1 MTSPPTARPSS
12 RAGALA
18 GTILAGLI
26 ACAVAAKF
34 TGATDKLELV
44 DSGAF
49 VRWALPLSTTVFQ
62 LAMALTIGLLL
73 LGGMLM
79 PEGEKTARR
88 IRVSRY
94 AAWSALTWAI
104 AAVVNV
110 VLNYADVSG
119 THVGSSGFWSAA
131 WQSTWELELLRAP
144 AINALVGLGIAV
156 FCFIGAGRA
165 TQAALFF
172 VGIAG
177 LWPLALVGHAAGS
190 DDHDAAVNSLIF
202 HLLGVAVWVGG
213 LIAILLM
220 WSRLGKGAPDVV
232 ARFSTVATWCIAMVG
247 LSGALNAWIRLG
259 GFGGLG
265 SKYGVVVLA
274 KIAALVGL
282 GVLGWFQRQKVIAR
296 LRADR
301 TSKPGRAAFARLAG
315 FEVLVMGVAI
325 GLGAALSRSQP
336 PVSGESPL
344 NTTDIAFSLTD
355 YPTPSPLETGSWFLA
370 WRVEWL
376 FTAVAV
382 LALGVYLNW
391 VWRLH
396 RRGDK
401 WPIARTVWWV
411 CGWAAFVYFSDGAPA
426 IYGHVMFSMH
436 MLMHMGVS
444 MFVPICLVRGG
455 IVTLAMR
462 ALPKRHDGTLGPREL
477 ILAVVH
483 SRIFA
488 FFANPIIA
496 AVLSFG
502 TLIVFY
508 YSPWFYLAL
517 TTHTGHILMVAHFTI
532 TGYIYA
538 YSLVGIDPGPKRWA
552 PPIRMLILLVAIAF
566 HAFFGVAMMTGTTL
580 LAPDLFT
587 VLHLSWVRDPLVDQQ
602 RAGTVAWGAGEFP
615 TFMLAMLIA
624 REWYRSDRAEG
635 QRAER
640 QAERDGDA
648 ELHAYND
655 YLASR
660 ARAEA
665 AHEKD

>member
-1 MTSPPTARPSS
+1 MTAPPSTRPVS
-12 RAGALA
+12 RSWAVAGALV
-18 GTILAGLI
+18 AGLL
-26 ACAVAAKF
+26 ACAVAVGF
-34 TGATDKLELV
+34 TGAAAKLQLL
-44 DSGAF
+44 DPGAV
-49 VRWALPLSTTVFQ
+49 VRWGLPLTTTGFQ
-62 LAMALTIGLLL
+62 LAIALTIGLLL

-79 PEGEKTARR
+79 PEGAKTARR
-88 IRVSRY
+88 FRVGRY
-94 AAWSALTWAI
+94 AAWSALAWVLFGVI
-104 AAVVNV
+104 GG

-119 THVGSSGFWSAA
+119 THVGSPGFWSAA
-131 WQSTWELELLRAP
+131 WQATWELELLRGP
-144 AINALVGLGIAV
+144 AITTLVGLLIAV
-156 FCFIGAGRA
+156 VCFVGAGRGV
-165 TQAALFF
+165 QAALFF
-172 VGIAG
+172 VAIAG
-177 LWPLALVGHAAGS
+177 MWPLALVGHAAGS
-190 DDHDAAVNSLIF
+190 DDHDAAVNSLAF
-202 HLLGVAVWVGG
+202 HLLGAAVWVGG

-259 GFGGLG
+259 GFGGIA

-274 KIAALVGL
+274 KIGALVAL
-282 GVLGWFQRQKVIAR
+282 GVFGWFQRQKVIAR

-301 TSKPGRAAFARLAG
+301 SSKPGRAAFARLAG
-315 FEVLVMGVAI
+315 VEVLVMGVAV
-325 GLGAALSRSQP
+325 GLGAALARSRP

-344 NTTDIAFSLTD
+344 NTTDRAFSLTD
-355 YPTPSPLETGSWFLA
+355 YPTPSPLDTGSWFAA

-382 LALGVYLNW
+382 IALGVYLHW

-401 WPIARTVWWV
+401 WPITRTVWWI
-411 CGWAAFVYFSDGAPA
+411 CGWAAFTYFADGAPA
-426 IYGHVMFSMH
+426 IYGHVQFSMH

-477 ILAVVH
+477 ILAIVH
-483 SRIFA
+483 SRVFA

-508 YSPWFYLAL
+508 YSPWFYLSL
-517 TTHTGHILMVAHFTI
+517 TTHTGHVLMVAHFMI

-587 VLHLSWVRDPLVDQQ
+587 VLDLSWVPDPLVDQQ

-615 TFMLAMLIA
+615 TLMLAMLIA
-624 REWYRSDRAEG
+624 MEWYRADRAEG
-635 QRAER
+635 QREDR

-648 ELHAYND
+648 ELNAYND
-655 YLASR
+655 YLAAR
-660 ARAEA
+660 ARAGA

>member
-1 MTSPPTARPSS
+1 MTRQPHTRPSS
-12 RAGALA
+12 RAGSLA
-18 GTILAGLI
+18 AAILVGLI
-26 ACAVAAKF
+26 ACAAALQF
-34 TGATDKLELV
+34 TGATVKLELL
-44 DSGAF
+44 DPGSL
-49 VRWALPLSTTVFQ
+49 VRWGLPLSTTVFQ
-62 LAMALTIGLLL
+62 LTMALTIGLLL

-79 PEGEKTARR
+79 PEGQKTARR

-94 AAWSALTWAI
+94 AAWSALAWGVCGVI
-104 AAVVNV
+104 SG

-119 THVGSSGFWSAA
+119 THVGSRGFWSAA
-131 WQSTWELELLRAP
+131 WQSTWQLELLRAP
-144 AINALVGLGIAV
+144 AITSLIGLGVAAV
-156 FCFIGAGRA
+156 CFVGAGRA
-165 TQAALFF
+165 VQAALFF
-172 VGIAG
+172 VAVLS

-190 DDHDAAVNSLIF
+190 TDHDAAVNSLVF

-213 LIAILLM
+213 LLAVLLM
-220 WSRLGKGAPDVV
+220 WSRLGKGAADVV

-259 GFGGLG
+259 GFSGVG
-265 SKYGVVVLA
+265 SRYGVVVLA
-274 KIAALVGL
+274 KIAALAAL

-301 TSKPGRAAFARLAG
+301 ASTPARSAFARLAG
-315 FEVLVMGVAI
+315 VEVLVMGVAM
-325 GLGAALSRSQP
+325 GLGVALSRSRP

-344 NTTDIAFSLTD
+344 NTTDRAFSLTD
-355 YPTPSPLETGSWFLA
+355 FPTPSPLGTSSWFVD

-376 FTAVAV
+376 FTAVTV
-382 LALGVYLNW
+382 IALGVYLRW

-401 WPIARTVWWV
+401 WPILRTVWWV
-411 CGWAAFVYFSDGAPA
+411 TGWAIFTYFVDGAPA

-436 MLMHMGVS
+436 MLMHMAVS
-444 MFVPICLVRGG
+444 MLVPVCLVRGG

-462 ALPKRHDGTLGPREL
+462 ALPKRSDGTLGPREL
-477 ILAVVH
+477 ILAIVH
-483 SRIFA
+483 SRVFA
-488 FFANPIIA
+488 VFANPIVA

-517 TTHTGHILMVAHFTI
+517 TTHTGHVLMVAHFMI

-552 PPIRMLILLVAIAF
+552 PPIRLIILLVAIAF

-580 LAPDLFT
+580 LAPDLFN
-587 VLHLSWVRDPLVDQQ
+587 VLDLSWVHDPLVDQQ
-602 RAGTVAWGAGEFP
+602 RGGTVAWGAGEFP

-624 REWYRSDRAEG
+624 TEWYRKDRAEG
-635 QRAER
+635 ERAER
-640 QAERDGDA
+640 QAERDGGA
-648 ELHAYND
+648 ELNAYND

-660 ARAEA
+660 ARVES
-665 AHEKD
+665 AHNKE